1 MPKVAKYIL
10 IAFLVFILL
19 STFSDIFLDA
29 VVDYLFFS
37 SVEKTSV
44 FWTYFTMQYVVQLVF
59 FLLFLVLGGTN
70 VYIAYKSSSFINR
83 GLALGEIGLNPK
95 MIRLIGIAFFVMIGW
110 FLSMY
115 PASHWLE
122 VLMYLRQSPFGS
134 VDPIFGRDIAF
145 YVFSLPMLEML
156 RNFLTVT
163 LIMTVIATAV
173 VYFYREGILAAPQ
186 AVHIAPRVRAHGAV
200 LVALFLGVQVFDYW
214 ISRYTLLFSPEGIVY
229 GMTYVDDNFRVM
241 GYNIMMLVCI
251 AGIVLALLGYF
262 RRSFKQ
268 PIIAIGLLVV
278 GSVLFSHLV
287 PGFVQRFSVTPNELE
302 RERTY
307 LEYHI
312 EMTRDAYGLN
322 EIEEKQFPVDY
333 SLTMSDISNN
343 RLTIENVPLWDY
355 RPLLETYTQI
365 QAIRPYYDF
374 NDIDVARYNLN
385 GDYRQIMLAVRELD
399 QRRLAG
405 DSQTW
410 VNKSFIYTHG
420 YGVVASPVNVFTEEG
435 LPELFIRDIPPRSL
449 VDIEVERPEI
459 YFGERT
465 NEPIIVRASI
475 EEFDYPFG
483 ERNVFTTYREET
495 GVAIGSLFRQII
507 FAIKFGSINYLITDY
522 IQPDSRIVYYRNIH
536 QRVRTLAPFLSFDQ
550 DPYITIVDGRLYW
563 IFDAYTITNRYPY
576 ARPYSNNINFI
587 RNSVKVIVDAYNGET
602 TLYVIDEDKD
612 PLIRA
617 YMAVFPDLFVPVAD
631 MPKGLRAQIRYPQD
645 LFDIQSSMFR
655 LYHMSDP
662 VMFYNRED
670 IWEFPRER
678 VAGAS
683 QTMESYYTILR
694 FPEEEREE
702 FILMIPFTPSN
713 RDNMI
718 AWMAGRSDDEQY
730 GRLLLFRFPRGELVF
745 GPMQIEARIDQTAE
759 IAQQLALWDQA
770 GTRVT
775 RGSMLVIPIENSILY
790 IKPLFLRAVEGRLPE
805 LRRVLVS
812 DGNRVVMEAGLDI
825 ALERL
830 FGERVAAA
838 RLPVVADLPPGMLP
852 PDIIPTATMREIARQ
867 ALERYERA
875 QRFLREGNWSR
886 YGEEI
891 DALRRDLQKMAE
903 ESERGGGS
911 VE

>member
-1 MPKVAKYIL
+1 
-10 IAFLVFILL
+10 
-19 STFSDIFLDA
+19 
-29 VVDYLFFS
+29 
-37 SVEKTSV
+37 
-44 FWTYFTMQYVVQLVF
+44 
-59 FLLFLVLGGTN
+59 
-70 VYIAYKSSSFINR
+70 
-83 GLALGEIGLNPK
+83 
-95 MIRLIGIAFFVMIGW
+95 
-110 FLSMY
+110 
-115 PASHWLE
+115 
-122 VLMYLRQSPFGS
+122 
-134 VDPIFGRDIAF
+134 
-145 YVFSLPMLEML
+145 
-156 RNFLTVT
+156 
-163 LIMTVIATAV
+163 
-173 VYFYREGILAAPQ
+173 
-186 AVHIAPRVRAHGAV
+186 
-200 LVALFLGVQVFDYW
+200 
-214 ISRYTLLFSPEGIVY
+214 
-229 GMTYVDDNFRVM
+229 
-241 GYNIMMLVCI
+241 
-251 AGIVLALLGYF
+251 
-262 RRSFKQ
+262 
-268 PIIAIGLLVV
+268 
-278 GSVLFSHLV
+278 
-287 PGFVQRFSVTPNELE
+287 
-302 RERTY
+302 
-307 LEYHI
+307 
-312 EMTRDAYGLN
+312 
-322 EIEEKQFPVDY
+322 
-333 SLTMSDISNN
+333 
-343 RLTIENVPLWDY
+343 
-355 RPLLETYTQI
+355 
-365 QAIRPYYDF
+365 
-374 NDIDVARYNLN
+374 
-385 GDYRQIMLAVRELD
+385 
-399 QRRLAG
+399 
-405 DSQTW
+405 
-410 VNKSFIYTHG
+410 
-420 YGVVASPVNVFTEEG
+420 
-435 LPELFIRDIPPRSL
+435 
-449 VDIEVERPEI
+449 
-459 YFGERT
+459 
-465 NEPIIVRASI
+465 
-475 EEFDYPFG
+475 
-483 ERNVFTTYREET
+483 
-495 GVAIGSLFRQII
+495 
-507 FAIKFGSINYLITDY
+507 
-522 IQPDSRIVYYRNIH
+522 
-536 QRVRTLAPFLSFDQ
+536 
-550 DPYITIVDGRLYW
+550 
-563 IFDAYTITNRYPY
+563 
-576 ARPYSNNINFI
+576 
-587 RNSVKVIVDAYNGET
+587 
-602 TLYVIDEDKD
+602 
-612 PLIRA
+612 
-617 YMAVFPDLFVPVAD
+617 

-891 DALRRDLQKMAE
+891 DALRRDLQKMAQ